1 MKNYDNVTAK
11 ELHDKNM
18 EMLND
23 LGRTGD
29 GCYGVSCFECPFSQE
44 NNGKNVGCSELEAE
58 HFDEYVKIIMEYEP
72 KVDCE
77 NVEVDTKILVRNN
90 IGGEWKKRHFAKYE
104 NGIIYCWVDGC
115 TSFTAN
121 STFEWI
127 YAKLYKGEEK

>member
-72 KVDCE
+72 KFKLTEIEHEQLKAIKLLFPRIKSLIQSD
-77 NVEVDTKILVRNN
+77 NFFFNDTSVGKWNCFN
-90 IGGEWKKRHFAKYE
+90 IARRK
-104 NGIIYCWVDGC
+104 
-115 TSFTAN
+115 
-121 STFEWI
+121 
-127 YAKLYKGEEK
+127 